1 MKLDLAT
8 KEASVG
14 ELTLKLSAALAC
26 QSDIAVRA
34 GDVEKV
40 AAERDDQAKRLIESN
55 VRAAE
60 LEHQLEE
67 LKRNL
72 QTLTDEQTSIADE
85 LNTAKGESQRA
96 QAEILAMQKTYEL
109 LQNENQAAKLKAHAQ
124 LKEKNENIHQ
134 KDAEVQ

>member
-1 MKLDLAT
+1 MKLDLAA

-14 ELTLKLSAALAC
+14 DLTLKLSAALAC
-26 QSDIAVRA
+26 QSDNYVRA
-34 GDVEKV
+34 GEVEKV

-60 LEHQLEE
+60 LEQQLEE
-67 LKRNL
+67 LKKNL
-72 QTLTDEQTSIADE
+72 QTLTGEQTSIADE
-85 LNTAKGESQRA
+85 LYTAKGESQRA
-96 QAEILAMQKTYEL
+96 QEEILKMQKTYEL

>member
-1 MKLDLAT
+1 MKLDLAA

-14 ELTLKLSAALAC
+14 DLTLKLSAALAC
-26 QSDIAVRA
+26 QSDNAVRA
-34 GDVEKV
+34 GEVEKV

-60 LEHQLEE
+60 LEQQIEE

-72 QTLTDEQTSIADE
+72 QTLTGEQTSIADE
-85 LNTAKGESQRA
+85 LNTANGESQRA
-96 QAEILAMQKTYEL
+96 QEEILKMQKTYEL